1 VFENPGFDPEAER
14 PRHFGFGGG
23 RHHCIG
29 HFVARMDM
37 SEALRLLAQR
47 LRDPHV
53 DGEVKSLPR
62 SGNTGPI
69 ELPIAFTAAPA

>member
-1 VFENPGFDPEAER
+1 
-14 PRHFGFGGG
+14 
-23 RHHCIG
+23 
-29 HFVARMDM
+29 M
-37 SEALRLLAQR
+37 SEALELLARR
-47 LRDPHV
+47 LRDPRV